1 MQARSTNTTTPLNR
15 SSDHITQY
23 SSGTP
28 AHTRR
33 FLKEAKTHRL
43 FALYQLIALRGLRRG
58 EACGLRWKE
67 VDLDGQALTVNWQL
81 VQLAWQV
88 HEGTPKTDASVRTI
102 ALDTDTAQV
111 LRAQRQQ
118 QLQERLPMG
127 EAWTNTEFVF
137 TQSDGSRLHP
147 QHVSDQFL
155 WLAYLAGLP
164 PIRLHDLRHGA
175 ASLMLAAGVEMKVV
189 QETLGHTSS
198 AFTADTYTSV
208 YPQVAT
214 AAAEKTAALLFG
226 EEDQAESGK
235 LISLRS

>member
-1 MQARSTNTTTPLNR
+1 MEDSAEPVVST
-15 SSDHITQY
+15 DGQVDD
-23 SSGTP
+23 
-28 AHTRR
+28 ARR
-33 FLKEAKTHRL
+33 FGDRVGGGAEWSHLVE
-43 FALYQLIALRGLRRG
+43 GLMG
-58 EACGLRWKE
+58 
-67 VDLDGQALTVNWQL
+67 
-81 VQLAWQV
+81 
-88 HEGTPKTDASVRTI
+88 ASVRTV
-102 ALDTDTAQV
+102 ALDTDTRQV
-111 LRAQRQQ
+111 LRAHRQQ
-118 QLQERLPMG
+118 QRQERFAMG
-127 EAWTNTEFVF
+127 EAWVDSGFVF
-137 TQSDGSRLHP
+137 TQPDGNRLHP

-226 EEDQAESGK
+226 KEEQGESGRVV
-235 LISLRS
+235 SLRS